1 VVGRTTVIHGWKT
14 QRTMVKTAQGENPQ
28 PTDVQRI
35 ESCPSVAGEGK
46 MEEVGDCCAWGPV
59 SRKTK
64 MS

>member
-1 VVGRTTVIHGWKT
+1 
-14 QRTMVKTAQGENPQ
+14 MVKTAQGENPQ